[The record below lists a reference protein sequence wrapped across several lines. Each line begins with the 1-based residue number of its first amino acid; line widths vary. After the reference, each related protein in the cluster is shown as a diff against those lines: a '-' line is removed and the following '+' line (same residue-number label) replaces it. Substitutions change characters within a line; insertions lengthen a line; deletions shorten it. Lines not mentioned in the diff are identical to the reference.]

1 MKPWMVENVDETV
14 DGPKKFENVDE
25 NVDGV
30 PEVYFFAFYQH
41 HFPL

>member
-14 DGPKKFENVDE
+14 DGLKFFENVDE

-30 PEVYFFAFYQH
+30 PEVNIIT
-41 HFPL
+41 